1 MRCLLCHKEIG
12 SDSMR
17 DLLFRDDVLCASCR
31 SDWQKAHRQYV
42 FEGVKAEALWIYEGG
57 FRSCLI
63 QYKERWDEALAPV
76 FLYPCRNEIRRKYH
90 GCVFLLLPSSKRKRE
105 ERGFS
110 HLVQMIACTS
120 LPWLEPFEMI
130 EEMCQKGENPSG
142 RRKME
147 KNIRLKEGIQLPHK
161 ICLFDDTLTTGAT
174 MKGALRC
181 LKEKKHVRILTAGI
195 SLENVEKM

>member
-90 GCVFLLLPSSKRKRE
+90 GCVFLLLPSSKRKR
-105 ERGFS
+105 
-110 HLVQMIACTS
+110 LVH
-120 LPWLEPFEMI
+120 PDGYEYF
-130 EEMCQKGENPSG
+130 NN
-142 RRKME
+142 R
-147 KNIRLKEGIQLPHK
+147 H
-161 ICLFDDTLTTGAT
+161 
-174 MKGALRC
+174 
-181 LKEKKHVRILTAGI
+181 
-195 SLENVEKM
+195 